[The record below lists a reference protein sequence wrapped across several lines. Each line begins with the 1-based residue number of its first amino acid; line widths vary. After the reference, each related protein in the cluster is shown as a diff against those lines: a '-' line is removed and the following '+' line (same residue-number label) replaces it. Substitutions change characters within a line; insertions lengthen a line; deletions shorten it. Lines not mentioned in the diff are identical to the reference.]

1 VSERFGLGY
10 IRAPWITNER
20 IRLDSDIER
29 SVFLRRMRLV
39 SLDISNF
46 RVIRQ
51 AHLDFPDAV
60 IGIIGRNGAGKSS
73 IVEAIAWALYG
84 NLAAR
89 SVKDEIKAAFVP
101 RTETCEVGLEFE
113 VNQEHYRVIRRL
125 AGKSDRPEVEL
136 YHNNVPRS
144 VGSTETRGQ
153 IEKLLGL
160 DLKGF
165 QTSFLAQQQELNAL
179 SDLPPHKRREHLAG
193 MLGIERLDKAIESV
207 KTDARFNAEKAKL
220 IERQVAPKEA
230 IDARV
235 RELRERISS
244 LANHEVSRT
253 KLLQESKA
261 RLDVLVSVSREHETR
276 KAECSRIEVKL
287 SAIADTGRHLSE
299 HADRLTAE
307 IAKLEEAARQAQS
320 IQTGLQGFEQA
331 KRQLDELKEIKS
343 RADYRDDLQKQ
354 LDVVAAEI
362 ANLEQKKQIDQKT
375 LERLERESASIPED
389 VDRQLGSTRDELEK
403 ARSNWAA
410 AKAEAESTRRD
421 LTRLRQQIDS
431 INKIGPETVCDR
443 CHRPF
448 GNDLPAIKKHLEDER
463 NQISEKLNLL
473 DDQLAGKVSD
483 GESLKQQIGRL
494 DQQSKMHIQNQ
505 SSRTATVKAVE
516 ETSQR
521 LSTEKKR
528 RDQLTAQLREL
539 GNLKYEKAAFDK
551 LAARVAELERAS
563 QEYDKLTGRLTR
575 LVPAREELQAN
586 LKKLAT
592 NRTDTLKLQ
601 NEHRSLGYDEAA
613 FNKCADNLHNSRKQ
627 YEDDREKLAH
637 INKEHEL
644 AQKESDLKLDQLA
657 TMEKLAEELEICRVG
672 HYHGEKLRNLFTDF
686 RTHVIARIRPRLS
699 ELSSQLM
706 AEMTGGRYSMVELD
720 EQYNL
725 SVFDS
730 TQYYGVDRFS
740 GGEKDLANLCLRLA
754 ISLALSESA
763 GLERSFVILDEVFG
777 SQDDSRRD
785 LIFDGLV
792 NLKNRF
798 PQMLLIS
805 HIEEIKDKVECLI
818 QVERTT
824 SGWSE
829 VKLNGSVV

>member
-1 VSERFGLGY
+1 
-10 IRAPWITNER
+10 
-20 IRLDSDIER
+20 
-29 SVFLRRMRLV
+29 MRLV

-46 RVIRQ
+46 RVIQQ
-51 AHLDFPDAV
+51 ARLDFPDAV

-84 NLAAR
+84 NPSAR
-89 SVKDEIKAAFVP
+89 SGKDEIKSAFVP

-113 VNQEHYRVIRRL
+113 VNQEYYKIIRRL

-136 YHNNVPRS
+136 YHNSKPIS
-144 VGSTETRGQ
+144 VGSTDTRVL
-153 IEKLLGL
+153 IEQLLGL

-207 KTDARFNAEKAKL
+207 KTDARINAEKAKL
-220 IERQVAPKEA
+220 IERQVIPKEA
-230 IDARV
+230 IEARV
-235 RELRERISS
+235 RELREHITS
-244 LANHEVSRT
+244 LAKQEDGRA
-253 KLLQESKA
+253 KLLLKLKS
-261 RLDVLVSVSREHETR
+261 RLEALVSARREHEIR
-276 KAECSRIEVKL
+276 KAECSRIEAKL
-287 SAIADTGRHLSE
+287 SAIADTGKHMSE

-307 IAKLEEAARQAQS
+307 IAKLKEAARQAQS
-320 IQTGLQGFEQA
+320 IQTELQDLKQA
-331 KRQLDELKEIKS
+331 RKQLDELKETKGI
-343 RADYRDDLQKQ
+343 ADHRDDLRRQ
-354 LDVVAAEI
+354 LDIVSKEI
-362 ANLEQKKQIDQKT
+362 ENLEQKQEANQETLDQ
-375 LERLERESASIPED
+375 LEKDSTSIPEE
-389 VDRQLGSTRDELEK
+389 VDRLLESVRGDLEE

-421 LTRLRQQIDS
+421 LARLHLQIDS
-431 INKIGPETVCDR
+431 INKIGPETICDR

-448 GNDLPAIKKHLEDER
+448 GDDLPAIKKHLEDER
-463 NQISEKLNLL
+463 IQIADKLRLL
-473 DDQLAGKVSD
+473 DDKLAAKVSD
-483 GESLKQQIGRL
+483 GESLKLRAEKL
-494 DQQSKMHIQNQ
+494 DRQSKQYLQIR
-505 SSRTATVKAVE
+505 SSRAAAEKAFGDIK
-516 ETSQR
+516 QR
-521 LSTEKKR
+521 LSSDKKR
-528 RDQLTAQLREL
+528 QSQLTEQLQKFGDL
-539 GNLKYEKAAFDK
+539 NYEQAVFEK
-551 LAARVAELERAS
+551 LAFRVAELERAS
-563 QEYDKLTGRLTR
+563 QEYDKLTGRLFR
-575 LVPAREELQAN
+575 LAPAREELQTTRE
-586 LKKLAT
+586 KLSTIGAET
-592 NRTDTLKLQ
+592 TSLQ
-601 NEHRSLGYDEAA
+601 NEQRSLGYDEAA
-613 FNKCADNLHNSRKQ
+613 FKKCADDLSDAQPR
-627 YEDDREKLAH
+627 YEDEKEKLAY
-637 INKEHEL
+637 INKELEL
-644 AQKESDLKLDQLA
+644 AQQELDLNLERLVS
-657 TMEKLAEELEICRVG
+657 MEKQAEELEICRAS
-672 HYHGEKLRNLFTDF
+672 HYHGEKLKSLFTDF
-686 RTHVIARIRPRLS
+686 RTYMIARIRPRLS

-777 SQDDSRRD
+777 SQDDNRRN

-818 QVERTT
+818 EVERTT

-829 VKLNGSVV
+829 VRLNGAVV